1 MSAIHSLGASLPLLL
16 TFLGVLVFSVATAV
30 VAVLADS

>member
-1 MSAIHSLGASLPLLL
+1 MSAFQSLGASLPVLLM
-16 TFLGVLVFSVATAV
+16 FFGVLVFSVATAV